1 MNMHVHERNA
11 EKKRL
16 NGLIGRVPGR
26 ESAVRDGGMYGSLL
40 AATAAS
46 GDDGWDER

>member
-1 MNMHVHERNA
+1 MFGTIRVRL
-11 EKKRL
+11 KRP

-40 AATAAS
+40 AATAVT
-46 GDDGWDER
+46 GD